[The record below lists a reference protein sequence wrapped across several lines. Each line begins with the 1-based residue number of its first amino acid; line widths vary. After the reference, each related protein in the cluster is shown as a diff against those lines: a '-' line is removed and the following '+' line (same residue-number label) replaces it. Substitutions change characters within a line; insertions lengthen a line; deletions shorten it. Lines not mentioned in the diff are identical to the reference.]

1 MGLTPLGGVKA
12 PLYDESE
19 LTEKQNHWYS
29 LFNGRGDFHELL
41 MEYDDTADEIT
52 SNEYAM
58 RATMHLD
65 LEEEQ

>member
-1 MGLTPLGGVKA
+1 MGLSPLGGVKA

-29 LFNGRGDFHELL
+29 LFNGRGDFHEFV
-41 MEYDDTADEIT
+41 MEYDDTADEVA
-52 SNEYAM
+52 SSEKAM

-65 LEEEQ
+65 QEEDL

>member
-1 MGLTPLGGVKA
+1 MTLSALNDVQA
-12 PLYDESE
+12 PLYEESE

-29 LFNGRGDFHELL
+29 LFNGRTDFHALL
-41 MEYDDTADEIT
+41 MEYDDTADEVT
-52 SNEYAM
+52 SSEKAM

>member
-52 SNEYAM
+52 SSEYAM

-65 LEEEQ
+65 LEAEQ

>member
-1 MGLTPLGGVKA
+1 MGLTALGGVRA

-29 LFNGRGDFHELL
+29 LFNGRGDFHALL
-41 MEYDDTADEIT
+41 MEYDDTADEVT
-52 SNEYAM
+52 SSEKAM